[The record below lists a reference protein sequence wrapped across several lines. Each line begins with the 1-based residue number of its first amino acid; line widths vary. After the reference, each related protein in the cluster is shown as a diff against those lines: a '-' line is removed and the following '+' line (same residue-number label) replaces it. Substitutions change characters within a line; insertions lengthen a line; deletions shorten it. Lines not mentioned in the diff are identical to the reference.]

1 MITYVAMPHFYLEE
15 RVEAGLESPPPNFIP
30 FLILGEKLED
40 AITSL
45 LGAAIVSVK
54 FSFLFFFRELLR
66 RQKKMMAW
74 WWCIFI
80 VMVPTSFLMIFA
92 VFIICAHWNEEIF
105 GRSTTWCRSRSPP
118 DLY

>member
-15 RVEAGLESPPPNFIP
+15 RVEAGLESPPPDFIP

-74 WWCIFI
+74 WWCIFV

-105 GRSTTWCRSRSPP
+105 GRSTTCCR
-118 DLY
+118 